1 MEESQNEYPSRE
13 VLWSFVIVWIG
24 IGGLLL
30 PQIIQYALGFSLN
43 DQIETKFGFYPLLVS
58 FPSALATGKLIINAR
73 YQKATASV
81 FKATIISA
89 CMGLLFSIMPF
100 VFVNFIPF
108 LQFIVIVVAFFGGV
122 YGFVALSLLAFL
134 ISALS
139 GFIAALIALPAKDY

>member
-58 FPSALATGKLIINAR
+58 FPSALATGKLII
-73 YQKATASV
+73 
-81 FKATIISA
+81 
-89 CMGLLFSIMPF
+89 
-100 VFVNFIPF
+100 
-108 LQFIVIVVAFFGGV
+108 
-122 YGFVALSLLAFL
+122 
-134 ISALS
+134 
-139 GFIAALIALPAKDY
+139 IAL